1 MDSLSLLAGNLM
13 TPTLLLSNPVIMIT
27 NALKKHVSPT
37 AAALIQLGGMVVF
50 CIGVILLLI
59 KIVNQQARIS
69 WLVILGC
76 LIVGAWGA
84 AQTASDLLSM
94 MRGIGEGAKEVIPA
108 DLGSSGGTGAGVP

>member
-13 TPTLLLSNPVIMIT
+13 APTLLLSNPVIMIT

-108 DLGSSGGTGAGVP
+108 DLGSSGGGGAGVP